1 MRELFSLIVRYHQA
15 LLSGALV
22 SLELAVIA
30 WTGGLVFGTLLGIW
44 RASYGRGLRRSSI
57 ALFSLSASS
66 IPVMVYLLWCHYP
79 LQTLLGISVQPFITA
94 AVVFTVYNTLTISE
108 VVRSAVED
116 LAVAFSQVAVATG
129 VPRGVY
135 VRYIMLP
142 LALRAALPGYLVSQ
156 VGVLHMTLFA
166 SLISVDELFRVTQ
179 RINAIEYNAVGVFSL
194 LALFY
199 FVLSFPL
206 MVSSSVANDHL
217 AKLGLER

>member
-1 MRELFSLIVRYHQA
+1 MVSLIVRYHQA
-15 LLSGALV
+15 LLGGALV
-22 SLELAVIA
+22 SLELAGIA
-30 WTGGLVFGTLLGIW
+30 WTAGLVFGTLLGIW

-79 LQTLLGISVQPFITA
+79 LQTLLGISVRPFITA

-116 LAVAFSQVAVATG
+116 LALAFSQAAVATG

-206 MVSSSVANDHL
+206 MLSANVARGHL